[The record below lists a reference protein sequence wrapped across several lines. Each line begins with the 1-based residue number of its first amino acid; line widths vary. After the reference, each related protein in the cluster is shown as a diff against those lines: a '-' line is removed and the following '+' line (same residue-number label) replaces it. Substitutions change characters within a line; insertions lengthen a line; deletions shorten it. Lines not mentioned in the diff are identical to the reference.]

1 MRGLI
6 YIVVCIAVVA
16 AAVVGVRQYTASAS
30 RLLPDM
36 VPLPARDL
44 HVATT
49 TKGTTEFFFSTTH
62 YNRGAGPLEVR
73 FDQEV
78 PLRGDTERPVM
89 QRIFSVDGAYTD
101 KMVGTFMWHE
111 EHKHY
116 HFADYVMY
124 KLERLSPEP
133 EVLVDDIKSTFCL
146 RDVTRVL
153 LELPNRSEGGEYK
166 TCNSEVQ
173 GASIGWGET
182 YYYDYPGQ
190 SFDVSTKPAGT
201 YRLTTTIN
209 PDKYLDESDY
219 SNNTASVTFDLDP
232 VAMTITN
239 IVEVPGDAPEVEHV
253 RLLLPFGINN
263 PEHQP
268 TSSPHTSD

>member
-1 MRGLI
+1 MHKILAAIIVAFAVALGI
-6 YIVVCIAVVA
+6 YVLW
-16 AAVVGVRQYTASAS
+16 QYRANSPE
-30 RLLPDM
+30 LLPDM

-49 TKGTTEFFFSTTH
+49 SSGTIEFFFSTTH
-62 YNRGAGPLEVR
+62 YNQGEGPLEVR
-73 FDQEV
+73 FDEAV
-78 PLRGDTERPVM
+78 PLQGDTERPVM
-89 QRIFSVDGAYTD
+89 QRIFSVDGTYTD
-101 KMVGTFMWHE
+101 KMVGTFLWHE
-111 EHKHY
+111 AHKHY

-124 KLERLSPEP
+124 KLERLTPEP

-153 LELPNRSEGGEYK
+153 LNLPNRSEEGEYK

-201 YRLTTTIN
+201 YKLTTTIN
-209 PDKYLDESDY
+209 PDKYLDESNY
-219 SNNTASVTFDLDP
+219 GNNSASVTFDLDP
-232 VAMTITN
+232 IAMTVTN
-239 IVEVPGDAPEVEHV
+239 IVETPSDAPEVEHV
-253 RLLLPFGINN
+253 RLILPFGINN
-263 PEHQP
+263 PARQP
-268 TSSPHTSD
+268 TTSSEESH